1 VWERNSVDNWQ
12 NDSVAP
18 YNTWATNALFMAYN
32 NPNYNVHMLMASLA
46 FTW

>member
-1 VWERNSVDNWQ
+1 MFGVFSGTSAMVLAAD
-12 NDSVAP
+12 
-18 YNTWATNALFMAYN
+18 